1 MKTIETSTNTY
12 NILEEIG
19 RGSGGTV
26 YKAYHTRLHK
36 MVVLKKI
43 NNPSRSALRNRQE
56 VDILKDLTHTYLP
69 QVLDFFE
76 IEDGIFTVMSYIP
89 GESLGDLVK
98 SGRKFTRNEL
108 LKWGM

>member
-36 MVVLKKI
+36 MVVLKKKI
-43 NNPSRSALRNRQE
+43 GRDTSELQSR
-56 VDILKDLTHTYLP
+56 I
-69 QVLDFFE
+69 
-76 IEDGIFTVMSYIP
+76 
-89 GESLGDLVK
+89 
-98 SGRKFTRNEL
+98 
-108 LKWGM
+108 